1 MRYHIYIYIFY
12 IFSILYIYIYT
23 RWIWI
28 VPYILEGADPVLN
41 DLYIGIL

>member
-1 MRYHIYIYIFY
+1 MRYHIFIYLAY
-12 IFSILYIYIYT
+12 YIYT

>member
-1 MRYHIYIYIFY
+1 MRYHIFIYLAY
-12 IFSILYIYIYT
+12 YIYIYT